1 MDGEARTR
9 VRCPARRASTA
20 MKCRRV
26 SAPARSAVS
35 ICEALPEQGRPWI
48 RSSATFE
55 VQLTDATP
63 VPRLLG
69 RVRVPLARPDLV
81 VSHRSACSSRSSVR
95 SSPPAP
101 ARVLEP
107 PSSGSSAQSLVT
119 ARSPVWRSRARPGAL
134 SRPNC
139 PMNSTPHAFSACA
152 LERRPGIRPQSEHA
166 EEAPSEPF
174 GLPTSGKKGATPG
187 RDDPRPGDRA
197 HT

>member
-1 MDGEARTR
+1 
-9 VRCPARRASTA
+9 

-81 VSHRSACSSRSSVR
+81 ASHRSACSS
-95 SSPPAP
+95 
-101 ARVLEP
+101 
-107 PSSGSSAQSLVT
+107 
-119 ARSPVWRSRARPGAL
+119 
-134 SRPNC
+134 
-139 PMNSTPHAFSACA
+139 
-152 LERRPGIRPQSEHA
+152 
-166 EEAPSEPF
+166 
-174 GLPTSGKKGATPG
+174 
-187 RDDPRPGDRA
+187 
-197 HT
+197 